1 MVSFKRLLDPV
12 AVEGRLDGSRLG
24 LDVPDDVFMGGGGA
38 AGLDLGWGLADPMCW
53 VLGAVE
59 STGWDSRCSC
69 C

>member
-38 AGLDLGWGLADPMCW
+38 AGLDLGMGFGRPDVLGLGSGRVDGLGLA
-53 VLGAVE
+53 V
-59 STGWDSRCSC
+59 
-69 C
+69 